1 MLKYEHM
8 SFKIKS
14 DRLRKNLRQLKKK
27 KIENEKYVKDFY
39 LENDLAFIS
48 CNVKKFNDIIDPF
61 STKDYEWPTQDF
73 LHFIESNAQ
82 YIPVEYPIVL
92 EINGKTF
99 TEDEKKIIRETIHD
113 YYALKMGDAQLEIS
127 ANRRKSLSLLVI
139 GLVSSVGVQLAS
151 KISSE
156 VPLREAI
163 VMLFWLFLWE
173 GLDCLILDG
182 KDLKNKK
189 TEAAQMAN
197 ITVTFK
203 DEPEITEF
211 SDVISV

>member
-1 MLKYEHM
+1 M
-8 SFKIKS
+8 SLKIKS
-14 DRLRKNLRQLKKK
+14 ERLRKNLRQLKRK
-27 KIENEKYVKDFY
+27 KIEGEKYVKDFY

-61 STKDYEWPTQDF
+61 STKDYEWPNKDF
-73 LHFIESNAQ
+73 LHFVESNAQ
-82 YIPVEYPIVL
+82 YIPIEYPIVL

-99 TEDEKKIIRETIHD
+99 SEEEKKIIREAIHD

-127 ANRRKSLSLLVI
+127 ANRRKSLTLLVT
-139 GLVSSVGVQLAS
+139 GLLVSVAVQLVRKVTS
-151 KISSE
+151 GL
-156 VPLREAI
+156 PLREAI

-173 GLDCLILDG
+173 GIDCLILDG
-182 KDLKNKK
+182 KNLKNKK

-197 ITVTFK
+197 ITITFK

-211 SDVISV
+211 SDVFSDDDW

>member
-1 MLKYEHM
+1 M

-14 DRLRKNLRQLKKK
+14 ERLRKNLRQLKKK
-27 KIENEKYVKDFY
+27 KVEGEKYVKDFY
-39 LENDLAFIS
+39 IENDIAFIT

-61 STKDYEWPTQDF
+61 SASEYEWTNKDF
-73 LHFIESNAQ
+73 LYFVESNAQ

-99 TEDEKKIIRETIHD
+99 TEKEKNTIREAIHD
-113 YYALKMGDAQLEIS
+113 YYALKMGDAQLAIG
-127 ANRRKSLSLLVI
+127 ANRRKALTLLITGVVASL
-139 GLVSSVGVQLAS
+139 GVQLVN
-151 KISSE
+151 KISPGL
-156 VPLREAI
+156 PLREAI

-182 KDLKNKK
+182 KDLKEKK

-197 ITVTFK
+197 ITINFK

-211 SDVISV
+211 SEVFSEEDDW

>member
-1 MLKYEHM
+1 MP
-8 SFKIKS
+8 FKIKS
-14 DRLRKNLRQLKKK
+14 ERLRKNLRQLKKK
-27 KIENEKYVKDFY
+27 KIEGEKYVKDFY
-39 LENDLAFIS
+39 IENDIAFIT

-61 STKDYEWPTQDF
+61 SASEYEWPNKDF
-73 LHFIESNAQ
+73 LYFVESNAQ

-99 TEDEKKIIRETIHD
+99 TEKEKNTIREAIHD
-113 YYALKMGDAQLEIS
+113 YYALKMGDAQLAIG
-127 ANRRKSLSLLVI
+127 ANRRKALTLLITGVVASL
-139 GLVSSVGVQLAS
+139 GVQLVN
-151 KISSE
+151 KISPGL
-156 VPLREAI
+156 PLREAI

-182 KDLKNKK
+182 KDLKEKK

-197 ITVTFK
+197 ITINFK

-211 SDVISV
+211 SEVFSEEDDW

>member
-1 MLKYEHM
+1 MP
-8 SFKIKS
+8 FKIKS
-14 DRLRKNLRQLKKK
+14 ERLRKNLRQLKKK
-27 KIENEKYVKDFY
+27 KIEGEKYVKDFY
-39 LENDLAFIS
+39 IENDIAFIT

-61 STKDYEWPTQDF
+61 SASEYEWPNKGF
-73 LHFIESNAQ
+73 LYFVESNAQ

-99 TEDEKKIIRETIHD
+99 TEKEKNTIREAIHD
-113 YYALKMGDAQLEIS
+113 YYALKMGDAQLAIG
-127 ANRRKSLSLLVI
+127 ANRRKALTLLITGVVASL
-139 GLVSSVGVQLAS
+139 GVQLVN
-151 KISSE
+151 KISPGL
-156 VPLREAI
+156 PLREAI

-182 KDLKNKK
+182 KDLKEKK

-197 ITVTFK
+197 ITINFK

-211 SDVISV
+211 SEVFSEEDDW